1 MWSSPLLLASA
12 QVPSQAIDHAALTPL
27 YVIAGAAIAVL
38 LADLFVTR
46 GRVWLLLGLSAAG
59 STGAAVTA
67 LLITGTGSR
76 SSFCASAARLR
87 SGVDVSAACSYV
99 TNYATTAVTVALCV
113 VAVVVL
119 ALSAPL
125 LSKESTP
132 VGEYCF
138 LLLCSLLGA
147 VALFSARDLL
157 TLIVATEA
165 LTLPMYVLV
174 AFGQARR
181 GVASAATFFTVSVV
195 STAISL
201 VGASLLYAV
210 LGVVHFEQI
219 SQVLRARPA
228 SAEMGVLYAA
238 MALVLAGF
246 LFKLA
251 IVPFHSW
258 APGSYDA
265 APLPVAAYL
274 TTVSK
279 VGGLFAVL
287 LVVVGALGD
296 RLAQLGPVLA
306 VLAVLAVASMTLGNL
321 AALRQ
326 HRVGRLLGWSSIA
339 QLGYVLVPIG
349 VLGVRTRG
357 EVSQLLA
364 SSMIYLGFYL
374 VITLV
379 VFGALVLSR
388 APRDD
393 GGALADLAGIA
404 ARSPW
409 TCAALLFGLAGL
421 AGLPPVLAGTFAKLA
436 VLRSL
441 IDAGAVWLALAVVLN
456 AVVGLA
462 VYGRVALA
470 CFASPAG
477 PADQAASLP
486 PCAGQRRGAPYVLA
500 AAAVLAASVTTA
512 VVGLVPAP
520 LFDVCHRIA
529 SSLAALLM

>member
-27 YVIAGAAIAVL
+27 YALAGTAIVVL

-181 GVASAATFFTVSVV
+181 GIASATTFFTVSVV

-201 VGASLLYAV
+201 LGASLLYAV

-251 IVPFHSW
+251 TVPFHSW

-279 VGGLFAVL
+279 VGGFFAVL

-296 RLAQLGPVLA
+296 RLAQLGP

-339 QLGYVLVPIG
+339 QLGYVLVPVG

-393 GGALADLAGIA
+393 GGALVDLAGIA

-421 AGLPPVLAGTFAKLA
+421 AGLPPVFAGTFAKLA

-441 IDAGAVWLALAVVLN
+441 IDSGAVWLAVAVVLN
-456 AVVGLA
+456 SVVGLA
-462 VYGRVALA
+462 VYGRVAFA

-500 AAAVLAASVTTA
+500 AAAVLVASVTTA
-512 VVGLVPAP
+512 VVGLLPAP